1 MSGVRSRSAPLDTAH
16 VDAAVESARVD
27 SGVDEPRGDASATD
41 ASERNESRALFKALG
56 LVGVIALCIVVVA
69 LTPLKELLEPNLLKA
84 HHWVERFGV
93 VPTAM
98 VFTLVSA
105 IAIAIA
111 IPRVLFAAA
120 AGVLFENTAL
130 ALLIAQIGVVLGCW
144 VNFAYARA
152 LGREFVRAKLGVRF
166 RGLGRVL
173 EFIDRH
179 GVTGNILIRSLPV
192 GNCFV
197 LNLLMA
203 VSPVSLGAFLIGT
216 AVGTIPGSVVY
227 VLLGNSAHS
236 HASIKIGLSFGLMVL
251 WCVPYWLW
259 MRRRRR
265 NERSAAR

>member
-1 MSGVRSRSAPLDTAH
+1 MTTLRTGSAPTDTVEAPAAATPSRPTPATSADAS
-16 VDAAVESARVD
+16 VDAEQ
-27 SGVDEPRGDASATD
+27 
-41 ASERNESRALFKALG
+41 NEARALGKALA
-56 LVGVIALCIVVVA
+56 LVGLIALCIVVVA

-93 VPTAM
+93 VPTALAFA
-98 VFTLVSA
+98 VVSA
-105 IAIAIA
+105 LGIAIA

-130 ALLIAQIGVVLGCW
+130 ALLVAQAGVVLGCW
-144 VNFAYARA
+144 INFAYARA

-203 VSPVSLGAFLIGT
+203 VSPVRLGAFLIGT
-216 AVGTIPGSVVY
+216 AFGTIPGSVVY

-236 HASIKIGLSFGLMVL
+236 HASVKIGLSLALMIL

-265 NERSAAR
+265 SRAASAP

>member
-1 MSGVRSRSAPLDTAH
+1 MTTLESGTPPID
-16 VDAAVESARVD
+16 AVEPRIAAPSPRVEVA
-27 SGVDEPRGDASATD
+27 GIDESPDQ
-41 ASERNESRALFKALG
+41 SEQRESRALLKALA

-93 VPTAM
+93 VPTAIA
-98 VFTLVSA
+98 FTVVSA
-105 IAIAIA
+105 IGIAIA

-144 VNFAYARA
+144 INFAYARA

-203 VSPVSLGAFLIGT
+203 VSPVRLGAFLIGT
-216 AVGTIPGSVVY
+216 AFGTIPGSVVY

-236 HASIKIGLSFGLMVL
+236 HASIKIGLSLGLMVL

-259 MRRRRR
+259 MRSRRRK
-265 NERSAAR
+265 AAAP